1 MAARCDSVT
10 LRCRVAYKEMGER
23 YRMPEDLM
31 VRGQVCATLFPEDN
45 NWHRGIITG
54 WSHRMVEVCLMCVYV
69 CVHFS
74 RLHVAVSL
82 FAVLGLLFVHHYSE
96 C

>member
-69 CVHFS
+69 CVGIF
-74 RLHVAVSL
+74 LV
-82 FAVLGLLFVHHYSE
+82 
-96 C
+96 CM